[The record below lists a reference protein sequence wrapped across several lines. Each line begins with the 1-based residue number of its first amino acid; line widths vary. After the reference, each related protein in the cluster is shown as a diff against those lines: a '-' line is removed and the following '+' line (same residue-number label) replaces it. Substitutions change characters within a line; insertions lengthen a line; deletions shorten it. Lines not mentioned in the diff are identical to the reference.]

1 MITITTASAMR
12 EYSRA
17 AKSEG
22 KKIGFVPTMGF
33 LHEGHL
39 SLVSMARKECETVVL
54 SIFVN
59 PIQFGPKEDLSRYPR
74 DMERD
79 ERLCREAGVDA
90 IFAPLAGDMYPEG
103 FQTTVS
109 VGEISTPLCGASRPG
124 HFDGVATVV
133 LKLFNIVEPDAG
145 FFGQK
150 DFQQLLVIETM
161 ARDLNLSA
169 RIAGAPI
176 VREPGGLAMSSR
188 NVYLSAEEREIAL
201 SLNRSLSWAEEV
213 AKTSVAEAGKIVE
226 GVRGRLEE
234 AGVRVDYVE
243 LRDPKNLKAVENTSG
258 GALLALAGFVGKTRL
273 IDNRIIGK

>member
-1 MITITTASAMR
+1 MR

-39 SLVSMARKECETVVL
+39 SLVSLARKECEMVVL

-79 ERLCREAGVDA
+79 EKLCREAGVDA
-90 IFAPLAGDMYPEG
+90 IFAPAAREMYPEG
-103 FQTTVS
+103 FQTMVK
-109 VGEISTPLCGASRPG
+109 VGDISSGLCGASRPG

-133 LKLFNIVEPDAG
+133 LKLFNIVEPDAA

-161 ARDLNLSA
+161 VRDLNLPT
-169 RIAGAPI
+169 RIVGAPI
-176 VREPGGLAMSSR
+176 IREQGGLAMSSR
-188 NVYLSAEEREIAL
+188 NVYLSKEEREAAL
-201 SLNRSLSWAEEV
+201 SFNRSLSWAEELSKAGV
-213 AKTSVAEAGKIVE
+213 AVAGEIVE
-226 GVRGRLEE
+226 GVRGRLEA

-243 LRDPKNLKAVENTSG
+243 LRDPRNLKAVKNTSG
-258 GALLALAGFVGKTRL
+258 GALLALAGFVGRTRL